1 MGKLYITPDTP
12 LSVLF
17 RRPFHEELRQVINSW
32 RIYLIDCPKDAD
44 ELLLNRFTFN
54 RDVQAKQIYM
64 ALIDLIEKGA
74 LKTSLHKL
82 AAYLF
87 SHANL
92 SSSERTLYNLL
103 CRYKNEWETTSLGIN
118 NTPAPPVIA

>member
-1 MGKLYITPDTP
+1 MAKLNITPDTP

-17 RRPFHEELRQVINSW
+17 WCPFHEELRQVINSW
-32 RIYLIDCPKDAD
+32 QPFMVAYPKNAD
-44 ELLLNRFTFN
+44 ELQLCKFDFDRTI
-54 RDVQAKQIYM
+54 QAKQVYM

-74 LKTSLHKL
+74 LKTSLHTL

-92 SSSERTLYNLL
+92 SNSERTLYNLL
-103 CRYKNEWETTSLGIN
+103 CRYKIEWETTSLGIEH
-118 NTPAPPVIA
+118 TPSPPVIT

>member
-1 MGKLYITPDTP
+1 MRLSITPDTP

-32 RIYLIDCPKDAD
+32 RLYLIDYPKDTD

-54 RDVQAKQIYM
+54 RDVQAKQVYM
-64 ALIDLIEKGA
+64 GLIDLIEKGA
-74 LKTSLHKL
+74 LKTSLYTL

-92 SSSERTLYNLL
+92 SNSERTLYNLL
-103 CRYKNEWETTSLGIN
+103 CRYKNEWETTLLGIN
-118 NTPAPPVIA
+118 ITPAPPGIT